1 MSPTDKVSSYEE
13 AQIFYEPHTIHSF
26 ARLMNLNAYQL
37 SQSLIGLGLL
47 LQPVIQQGTSRLNKV
62 LILPIH
68 NTSYCYEIAAF
79 WVSLIS
85 QFVKHHHTAL
95 LIGVLHQEKPILLFG
110 FKGADI
116 QALSDIFTEN
126 LDSQHWVS
134 LINATWID
142 QYLENNAGLAT
153 LEQSL
158 SERQMSLAQGIK
170 LFKKTYKINIL
181 SYFLLSFPVYAQP
194 VIIEGAV
201 PNENTKQE
209 ILSKL
214 YTIYGQENVVDRIQI
229 RQVTA
234 SAGWSNT
241 VSNVINE
248 DLKKVKQGK
257 LTVKGADIQLIG
269 KVSNPEQLQQTT
281 AKFQG
286 LTPANYRLNTQLSVN
301 QASQQIIDAAL
312 KNRIIEFESGSAV
325 LAVSGAQILDEMVIA
340 LNKVGGKKVRIIGHT
355 DSSGDANKN
364 LVLSQQRAETVKAYL
379 IEKNIP
385 AQLLNTEGLGAS
397 KPVADNTTA
406 EGCKKNRRIEFEV
419 L

>member
-1 MSPTDKVSSYEE
+1 MYELKTTPLYYGKCPARGDFLKSRGQYQLIQLIDQWITEALEFAMQKTEFKQAYAQLPSLDFFIANPKARLFLVANLISSEDSSGRQFPMVVSHMIEHEQPFENIVYSPLCYKSALVELYQCNRVMRSIRDSDILLDKLNKLSNQIKVSSYEE

-85 QFVKHHHTAL
+85 QFVKHHHTEL

-170 LFKKTYKINIL
+170 LFKQT
-181 SYFLLSFPVYAQP
+181 FV
-194 VIIEGAV
+194 
-201 PNENTKQE
+201 E
-209 ILSKL
+209 I
-214 YTIYGQENVVDRIQI
+214 
-229 RQVTA
+229 
-234 SAGWSNT
+234 
-241 VSNVINE
+241 
-248 DLKKVKQGK
+248 
-257 LTVKGADIQLIG
+257 
-269 KVSNPEQLQQTT
+269 
-281 AKFQG
+281 
-286 LTPANYRLNTQLSVN
+286 
-301 QASQQIIDAAL
+301 
-312 KNRIIEFESGSAV
+312 
-325 LAVSGAQILDEMVIA
+325 
-340 LNKVGGKKVRIIGHT
+340 
-355 DSSGDANKN
+355 
-364 LVLSQQRAETVKAYL
+364 
-379 IEKNIP
+379 
-385 AQLLNTEGLGAS
+385 
-397 KPVADNTTA
+397 
-406 EGCKKNRRIEFEV
+406 
-419 L
+419 